1 MIMYCMFLLLLEF
14 EGLYWAEQ
22 KTRAQQKQR
31 DNAILVSRD
40 TATYISEVYMHIIRA
55 WV

>member
-1 MIMYCMFLLLLEF
+1 MLCVAISEF

-31 DNAILVSRD
+31 DNAILVS
-40 TATYISEVYMHIIRA
+40 
-55 WV
+55 